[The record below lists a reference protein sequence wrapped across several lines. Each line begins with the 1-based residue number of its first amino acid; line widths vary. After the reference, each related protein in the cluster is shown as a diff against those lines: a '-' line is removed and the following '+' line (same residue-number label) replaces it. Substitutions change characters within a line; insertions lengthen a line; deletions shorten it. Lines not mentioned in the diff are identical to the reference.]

1 MEQYRSILAPRT
13 QRRSQNFRSDSAK
26 IRLSEGKTKENLVF
40 FVFPNRWSS
49 ESHHACM
56 FGRVVTEE
64 NKVNVSTFDEVKGTI
79 KRGKNQRKAC
89 FSLFFRAKVPSAK
102 PKVRISEHRTKEKAF
117 FLLFCRAKVPSAK
130 PMVRIS
136 ERKTK

>member
-1 MEQYRSILAPRT
+1 MEQYRSSLAPRT

-56 FGRVVTEE
+56 FGRVTEE
-64 NKVNVSTFDEVKGTI
+64 NVVNESIFGEAKDRVFLRNFQIISV
-79 KRGKNQRKAC
+79 
-89 FSLFFRAKVPSAK
+89 LFVLS
-102 PKVRISEHRTKEKAF
+102 V
-117 FLLFCRAKVPSAK
+117 
-130 PMVRIS
+130 
-136 ERKTK
+136 